1 MLKTHQRATT
11 QALVDDYL
19 EGDAPH
25 IDTQE
30 GDNTRPKETF
40 ERPVNVH
47 PDVDPSQEVFRS
59 DRRYHTCVCGIPG
72 CPEARDLSRTS
83 IAVCA
88 RLGIDPCEKCDPV
101 DYRIEKDELQ
111 NATLEDFR

>member
-1 MLKTHQRATT
+1 MLKTHQHATR
-11 QALVDDYL
+11 QESIAEYL
-19 EGDAPH
+19 EDDAPRDIH
-25 IDTQE
+25 
-30 GDNTRPKETF
+30 DNDGPLSKETI
-40 ERPVNVH
+40 ERPDNVH
-47 PDVDPSQEVFRS
+47 PDVDPSREVFRS

-101 DYRIEKDELQ
+101 DYRIEKDVLQ